1 MLTTKRTRLVF
12 CVFLGAIVAP
22 FFFHSTEDKSV
33 FLIVGLGN
41 PGDSYKF
48 NRHNV
53 GFLLLE
59 FIKENFDFSEF
70 RKGSGQS
77 LISEGAIEGKKIIL
91 LKPQIFM
98 NLSGGAIMPLMA
110 FYKIKPENLLVIHDE
125 LEIEPGDVRMK
136 KGGGHGG
143 HNGLRSIDSAIGRD
157 YWRLRIGIG
166 RPSIKEMVSS
176 YVLHNIPVNDFEN
189 IYLPLFHKLSDNF
202 TKIWNNEKIDS
213 TRFINDVKID

>member
-1 MLTTKRTRLVF
+1 MV
-12 CVFLGAIVAP
+12 P
-22 FFFHSTEDKSV
+22 FFFNQKEDNNV

-53 GFLLLE
+53 GFLFLE
-59 FIKENFDFSEF
+59 FLKETCDFPDF

-77 LISEGAIEGKKIIL
+77 LISEGEIQGHKIIL
-91 LKPQIFM
+91 LKPQTYM

-110 FYKIKPENLLVIHDE
+110 FYKIKPDNVLVIHDE

-136 KGGGHGG
+136 KGGGHAG
-143 HNGLRSIDSAIGRD
+143 HNGLRSIDSAIGKD

-166 RPSIKEMVSS
+166 RPPIKEMVSS
-176 YVLHNIPVNDFEN
+176 YVLHNIPMNDFEN
-189 IYLPLFHKLSDNF
+189 IYLPLFHKLAEHF
-202 TKIWNNEKIDS
+202 PEVWNNDKIDS
-213 TRFINDVKID
+213 AKFINNIKLD